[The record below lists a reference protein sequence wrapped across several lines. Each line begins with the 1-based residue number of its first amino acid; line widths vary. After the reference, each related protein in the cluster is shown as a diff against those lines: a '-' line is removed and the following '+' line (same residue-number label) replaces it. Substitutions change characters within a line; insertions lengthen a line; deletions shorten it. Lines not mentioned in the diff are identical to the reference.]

1 MLYGTKNKARTSP
14 MPTRKMVM
22 IKREIAPGIVVY
34 SDVYERYL
42 EIVNNIE
49 DSVMSGVVS
58 WAGALVKTAEG
69 IEVKTE
75 SRDTQII
82 GIPYHSNFEIYT
94 DTFLSEFN
102 LSVSEM
108 LFNIVDPAEKDYLNM
123 YGISFNDHEQ
133 YSLLKYGEGQKFIN
147 HIDDYKE
154 GPRRISLVYYIN
166 DDYVGGEI
174 KFPRFGITYKPK
186 ANDLIIFPSTYVY
199 NHSVNPVISGTR
211 YAVASWI
218 NWK

>member
-1 MLYGTKNKARTSP
+1 
-14 MPTRKMVM
+14 MVM

-34 SDVYERYL
+34 SDVYERYS
-42 EIVNNIE
+42 EIINNIE
-49 DSVMSGVVS
+49 DSVMSGVVA

-166 DDYVGGEI
+166 EDYVGGEI

-218 NWK
+218 N

>member
-1 MLYGTKNKARTSP
+1 
-14 MPTRKMVM
+14 
-22 IKREIAPGIVVY
+22 
-34 SDVYERYL
+34 
-42 EIVNNIE
+42 
-49 DSVMSGVVS
+49 
-58 WAGALVKTAEG
+58 
-69 IEVKTE
+69 
-75 SRDTQII
+75 
-82 GIPYHSNFEIYT
+82 
-94 DTFLSEFN
+94 
-102 LSVSEM
+102 M

-218 NWK
+218 N

>member
-218 NWK
+218 N